1 MSIQSNFPNLKPSLL
16 LDFANTKQLDN
27 RVTFTRSA
35 PATYYDG
42 KTTAKAE
49 QNLFSY
55 SDGPYDGTNGVWE
68 LVGGTMTSGQTAP
81 NGTSTAWLYAES
93 GGGGTHRFY
102 NMGTNYFNVT
112 TGTLISVSAYLKYAG
127 RQYIQFNCD
136 TWRGG
141 ARVIF
146 DIQNGTVSDAANA
159 VSSTI
164 ESVGNGWYRAKAV
177 VPATTNAG
185 NSFAL
190 GSNNSSTGNG
200 ETHTGSGANSFYV
213 WGVQFEYR
221 NVVSAYNATTSQ
233 PITKY
238 IPQLLTAGNNQPRFD
253 HNPTT
258 GESLGLLIEE
268 QRTNLLYPS
277 NLYGDSLNYEAIYTK
292 TNSSTDVT
300 APDGSQLTTKI
311 VTGTT
316 GNTWYWLQTPGGTF
330 ATSTTYTTSV
340 WLRCAT
346 GTTATWFLHAYPYG
360 SGATCDVTD
369 QWQRF
374 SNTFTTDGSGTQ
386 PYMGLVSPSLS
397 RTFYAWGWQA
407 EAGSLATSYITT
419 TSASATRTADSAS
432 MTGTNF
438 SSWFN
443 AAEGTFYSEGK
454 LTKGGRYY
462 NVYKSGTNHQIEGIQ
477 NASNQFNSFVYDGVV
492 QVDTNVSATSG
503 VNHRVSTAYQTNNFA
518 GSADGS
524 INTDSA
530 GVLPIGLNILNI
542 NSYLTSGP
550 LGSGTIKKI
559 AYYPIRL
566 SNTNLQA
573 LTA

>member
-49 QNLFSY
+49 QNTVLY
-55 SDGPYDGTNGVWE
+55 SQDISNGYWTKYQVS
-68 LVGGTMTSGQTAP
+68 LSSATAP
-81 NGTSTAWLYAES
+81 DGTSTASTLTEAA
-93 GGGGTHRFY
+93 
-102 NMGTNYFNVT
+102 TNNNHAIWTTAGPIVT
-112 TGTLISVSAYLKYAG
+112 TTNTSHTFSVYAKAGTCSSFA
-127 RQYIQFNCD
+127 IQIYRTGASFFID
-136 TWRGG
+136 FDLSTVASSIRSGSGTSSITAVGG
-141 ARVIF
+141 
-146 DIQNGTVSDAANA
+146 
-159 VSSTI
+159 
-164 ESVGNGWYRAKAV
+164 GWYRCS
-177 VPATTNAG
+177 AT
-185 NSFAL
+185 SSAL
-190 GSNNSSTGNG
+190 GSNT
-200 ETHTGSGANSFYV
+200 
-213 WGVQFEYR
+213 WQFEAYMTPSYIGASGYLGTGRTLSLWGAQAEQR
-221 NVVSAYNATTSQ
+221 NAVTAYNATTSQ

-311 VTGTT
+311 VSGTT

-360 SGATCDVTD
+360 SGATCNVTD

-397 RTFYAWGWQA
+397 RTFYVWGWQA

-454 LTKGGRYY
+454 LTSSSRYF

-477 NASNQFNSFVYDGVV
+477 NASNQFNSFVYDGEV
-492 QVDTNVSATSG
+492 QADTNVSATSG